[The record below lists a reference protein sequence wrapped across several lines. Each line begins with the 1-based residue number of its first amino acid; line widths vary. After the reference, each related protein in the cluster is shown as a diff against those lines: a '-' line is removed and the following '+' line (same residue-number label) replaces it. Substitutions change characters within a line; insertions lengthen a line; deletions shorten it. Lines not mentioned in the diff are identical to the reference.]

1 MAQKTRI
8 LFLCTGNACRSQM
21 AEGFANQLKPEVI
34 QAASAGVE
42 THGVNAHAVTVMAEA
57 GADISGHRSKHV
69 DEFKTKQFDAVVTL
83 CGHAHETCPW
93 FPGSGKVIHRG
104 FDDPPSLAKG
114 KTDPEEILDCYRK
127 VRDDIRDW
135 VQTLPDSLGLTTGK
149 EGLS

>member
-42 THGVNAHAVTVMAEA
+42 THGVN
-57 GADISGHRSKHV
+57 
-69 DEFKTKQFDAVVTL
+69 
-83 CGHAHETCPW
+83 AHETCPW